1 MSDLRQ
7 RAIELYDAFTHEHHD
22 RRKLLTQMVALAGSI
37 AAAEVLIAG
46 IAASPASAAMID
58 PADPRL
64 TAQDFIGKDGVR
76 QGYWAKPSGRRGRL
90 SAVMVIHEN
99 RGLTP
104 HIQDVTR
111 KLALA
116 GFYAFAPDFLA
127 PLGGTPA
134 DQNMAR
140 EMFSKLDLAAA
151 IANGVAM
158 IETLAMGK
166 SRSGKVGAIGF
177 CWGGAMVNR
186 LAVAAAGKPLA
197 ACVPYYGSAPNPAE
211 APKVTAAVMQQLAGL
226 DTRVN
231 GTALPWGDALKAAGK
246 NVTTHVY
253 DGANHAFNNDT
264 SVERYSKPVAD
275 LAWERT
281 TSFLHARLDGR

>member
-7 RAIELYDAFTHEHHD
+7 RAIDLYDAFTHEHHD
-22 RRKLLTQMVALAGSI
+22 RRKLLTQMVALVGSV

-46 IAASPASAAMID
+46 IAASPAAATVID
-58 PADPRL
+58 PKDPRL
-64 TAQDFIGKDGVR
+64 NAQDFIGKDGVR

-90 SAVMVIHEN
+90 SPVLVIHEN

-116 GFYAFAPDFLA
+116 GFYAVAPDFLA

-134 DQNMAR
+134 DENKAR
-140 EMFSKLDLAAA
+140 EMIGKLDLGIAV
-151 IANGVAM
+151 ANGVAM
-158 IETLAMGK
+158 IETLAAGR
-166 SRSGKVGAIGF
+166 SRGGNVGAIGF

-211 APKVTAAVMQQLAGL
+211 APKVTAAIMQQLAGL
-226 DTRVN
+226 DARVN
-231 GTALPWGDALKAAGK
+231 GTALPWGEALKAAGK

-281 TSFLHARLDGR
+281 TAFLHAQLDKS

>member
-22 RRKLLTQMVALAGSI
+22 RRKLLTQMVALAGSV
-37 AAAEVLIAG
+37 AAAEMLITG
-46 IAASPASAAMID
+46 IAASPASAAIID
-58 PADPRL
+58 PSDPRL
-64 TAQDFIGKDGVR
+64 DAQDFIGKDGVR
-76 QGYWAKPSGRRGRL
+76 HGYWAKPRNRRGAL

-111 KLALA
+111 KLALS
-116 GFYAFAPDFLA
+116 GFYAYAPDFLA

-134 DQNMAR
+134 DQDKAR
-140 EMFSKLDLAAA
+140 EMIGKLDLTAAV
-151 IANGVAM
+151 ANGVAM
-158 IETLAMGK
+158 IETLATG
-166 SRSGKVGAIGF
+166 RLRGRKVGAIGF

-211 APKVTAAVMQQLAGL
+211 APKVTAAIMQQLAGL
-226 DTRVN
+226 DARVN
-231 GTALPWGDALKAAGK
+231 STALLWGDALKAAGK
-246 NVTTHVY
+246 YVVTNVY

-264 SVERYSKPVAD
+264 SVERYSKPVAE

-281 TSFLHARLDGR
+281 ITFLRTQLDES

>member
-22 RRKLLTQMVALAGSI
+22 RRKLLTQMVALAGSV
-37 AAAEVLIAG
+37 AAAEVLITG
-46 IAASPASAAMID
+46 IATSPASAAMID
-58 PADPRL
+58 PSDPRL
-64 TAQDFIGKDGVR
+64 DAQDFVGKDGVR
-76 QGYWAKPSGRRGRL
+76 QGYWAKPRNRRGRL

-116 GFYAFAPDFLA
+116 GFYAYAPDFLA

-134 DQNMAR
+134 DQNKAR
-140 EMFSKLDLAAA
+140 EMFGKLDLGLAV
-151 IANGVAM
+151 ANGVAI
-158 IETLAMGK
+158 IETLATG
-166 SRSGKVGAIGF
+166 RLRERRVGAIGF

-211 APKVTAAVMQQLAGL
+211 APKVTAAIMQQLAGL
-226 DTRVN
+226 DSRVN
-231 GTALPWGDALKAAGK
+231 GTALPWGEALKAAGK
-246 NVTTHVY
+246 TVVTNVY

-281 TSFLHARLDGR
+281 ITFLRTHLQG